1 MPKQRNLLRISF
13 PWRNLLILNNESMS
27 NGKIT
32 MDFDIKFSFK
42 LLLVQ
47 IRILFPVLRLI
58 SLNIC
63 TLSLKENKTSG
74 KILIK
79 IILFLCFAFQRFQPE
94 ISVEE
99 QFSTCAFVYKCKNLK
114 NGVISHCLN
123 GRIFFTCPKIILS
136 YIKCSIPLG
145 CFYH

>member
-27 NGKIT
+27 NGEIT
-32 MDFDIKFSFK
+32 IDFDIKFSFK

-47 IRILFPVLRLI
+47 IRILFPVPRLI

-99 QFSTCAFVYKCKNLK
+99 QFSTCAFVYKCKILK
-114 NGVISHCLN
+114 NRVTSLLFERQN
-123 GRIFFTCPKIILS
+123 FFTCPKIMLNKMFSSTWMFLS
-136 YIKCSIPLG
+136 LK
-145 CFYH
+145 